1 MNVTKLIT
9 ILAQLRISIMAK
21 EKKEEPKSK
30 TKLKVAG
37 ENCGPTPKNPG
48 GPGAGDWQC
57 RDGKWEW
64 ITEIGG

>member
-1 MNVTKLIT
+1 
-9 ILAQLRISIMAK
+9 MAK